1 MARPLP
7 CRRSLGDKFN
17 RGTIPHSIITDP
29 GHTRFWR
36 VPDTESTR
44 FWSRVGVIQ
53 FQLMLQATGV
63 WVQLQTA
70 AYSAGVR

>member
-1 MARPLP
+1 MTGSPQLWR
-7 CRRSLGDKFN
+7 
-17 RGTIPHSIITDP
+17 IDP
-29 GHTRFWR
+29 TGHPAQYHWR

-53 FQLMLQATGV
+53 IQLISQATGV
-63 WVQLQTA
+63 WVHLHWA